1 MVGHSF
7 FMFYFVLIYGIRE
20 CRKIQ
25 WQLIKIWFEIL
36 VHNDN
41 KLTFKMEIFVKFA
54 QKIVRIFYVLRYCDL
69 YHFGLK

>member
-1 MVGHSF
+1 LALLF
-7 FMFYFVLIYGIRE
+7 CILFVLIYGIRE

-41 KLTFKMEIFVKFA
+41 KLTFKMEKFVKIA
-54 QKIVRIFYVLRYCDL
+54 QKPGRIFYVLRYCDL
-69 YHFGLK
+69 SHFGLK